1 MSQKGRAGP
10 SMTIKR
16 QPIAKCD
23 SCGGEGII
31 KGLFHEMPCNHCE
44 GAGIV
49 HGETGEAMD
58 PQEVILQLR
67 LRLNKAAQVVHRL
80 REQVADQPEDR
91 GYRSQRVGAD
101 GRLTRVYHG
110 D

>member
-1 MSQKGRAGP
+1 MSQQRRVGP
-10 SMTIKR
+10 SKTIKR
-16 QPIAKCD
+16 QPIARCGD
-23 SCGGEGII
+23 CGGDGII

-58 PQEVILQLR
+58 PQDVILQLR
-67 LRLNKAAQVVHRL
+67 LRLNQASKVVRQLKAKIP
-80 REQVADQPEDR
+80 ADGEDR
-91 GYRSQRVGAD
+91 GYGAGRRGYGPGGQR
-101 GRLTRVYHG
+101 YHG